1 MSFDAYYKLAHNLID
16 EGQFGA
22 PIILSGFNY
31 RRGQV
36 NGYEVS
42 TSYDRGPLSL
52 YGNFAWSRAIG
63 KDITS
68 AQFNFAPDDLNYI
81 SQHWVHLDHDQR
93 WTASAGGSYTF
104 FHRTG
109 HPTLLSAT
117 MVYGSGLRQDTDT
130 VPNGGVIPQYATF
143 NLALVQ
149 SFRDLFHSRFLR
161 TTQLRLDVTNLFDH
175 PYMLRSGTGI
185 GVGAP
190 QYGLRRT
197 ILTGIS
203 QNF

>member
-1 MSFDAYYKLAHNLID
+1 
-16 EGQFGA
+16 
-22 PIILSGFNY
+22 
-31 RRGQV
+31 
-36 NGYEVS
+36 
-42 TSYDRGPLSL
+42 
-52 YGNFAWSRAIG
+52 
-63 KDITS
+63 
-68 AQFNFAPDDLNYI
+68 
-81 SQHWVHLDHDQR
+81 
-93 WTASAGGSYTF
+93 
-104 FHRTG
+104 
-109 HPTLLSAT
+109 
-117 MVYGSGLRQDTDT
+117 MVYGSGLRQDSD

-143 NLALVQ
+143 NMSVVQ

-203 QNF
+203 QSF